1 MQDTSNFL
9 YSKERGLENYS
20 TNFSE
25 HYTSKKDTQEEFQE
39 QIDKLRSLQS
49 KLFAQA
55 KYGVLV
61 ILQAMDAAGK
71 DGVVKHVMSGVNPQ
85 GCQVTSF
92 QAPSDEEL
100 AHDYMWRCMK
110 NVPERG
116 HIGIFNRSYYE
127 EVLIARV
134 HPELLAKQNLPFYH
148 EKLHLD
154 QEFWNNR
161 YNDMVNFE
169 KYLMHNGYLV
179 LKFFLNVSRE
189 EQKRR
194 FLSRIENENKNW
206 KFTMSDIKDRYY
218 WDEFQ
223 TAYKE
228 LLRKTT
234 HPNAGW
240 YVIPADKKW
249 YMRLVISKIIVEKL
263 QKLNLRYPEVN
274 GEHKKDILKGRE
286 VLMNEEKH
294 RDLFRP

>member
-1 MQDTSNFL
+1 MQYSRYFL
-9 YSKERGLENYS
+9 YSGKRDLSDYE
-20 TNFSE
+20 TNFTE
-25 HYTSKKDTQEEFQE
+25 QYTSKSDTQEEFQNE
-39 QIDKLRSLQS
+39 ITKLRKLQS
-49 KLFAQA
+49 KLYAQG

-71 DGVVKHVMSGVNPQ
+71 DVVIKHVMSGVNPQ
-85 GCQVTSF
+85 ACKVSSF

-100 AHDYMWRCMK
+100 SHDFMWRCMK
-110 NVPERG
+110 KLPSRG

-127 EVLIARV
+127 EVLIAKV

-154 QEFWNNR
+154 QEFWDNR
-161 YNDMVNFE
+161 YKDMVNIE
-169 KYLMHNGYLV
+169 KYLMHNGYLII
-179 LKFFLNVSRE
+179 KFFLNVSRE
-189 EQKRR
+189 EQKNR
-194 FLSRIENENKNW
+194 FLSRIDNEIKNW

-223 TAYKE
+223 EAYQE

-240 YVIPADKKW
+240 YVIPADNKW

-274 GEHKKDILKGRE
+274 GKHKEDIIKGRE
-286 VLMNEEKH
+286 VLMNEEEY